1 MADASIEIRI
11 FPNKELLSADMA
23 ELMDASIFST
33 GVIQGCQVHEVN
45 GILNVDSG
53 RLVVGG
59 RLGVVTDGTIPIP
72 ELSQQETCYLLAI
85 CDLSNPVK
93 PFYFSLLTTEEITR
107 LGIPTD
113 RSTNTDFNVTNGIGA
128 ATLGYCTVNPAT
140 GLVSG
145 WTAMP
150 QATARKGL
158 DWYNEI
164 DDKIDE
170 VSDRVTNL
178 EQIKTMHVVRTIT
191 LPSGSSSNPSVANVD
206 FNNDLPAGTKIAG
219 VVVKLGN
226 FQLPYVV
233 YGDGAINAW
242 VSHVNDRSI
251 VIRNRSASVWNNYEM
266 SAVIFYFVDPNANN

>member
-1 MADASIEIRI
+1 MADASIDIRI

-23 ELMDASIFST
+23 ELMDASVFST
-33 GVIQGCQVHEVN
+33 GVIQGCQVQEIN
-45 GILNVDSG
+45 GVLNVGSG

-59 RLGVVTDGTIPIP
+59 RLGVVTGGTIPIP

-113 RSTNTDFNVTNGIGA
+113 RATNTDFNVTNGIGA

-158 DWYNEI
+158 DWYNEFI
-164 DDKIDE
+164 GKIGE

-178 EQIKTMHVVRTIT
+178 EQIKTMHVSRIVP
-191 LPSGSSSNPSVANVD
+191 LPQGSASNPSVTNVD
-206 FNNDLPAGTKIAG
+206 FNNDLPAGTKLAG
-219 VVVKLGN
+219 VVVKVGN
-226 FQLPYVV
+226 FHLPYVS
-233 YGDGAINAW
+233 YDTGAVLAW

-251 VIRNRSASVWNNYEM
+251 VIRNRGNAWNGYELSAI
-266 SAVIFYFVDPNANN
+266 IFYFVDPNANN

>member
-1 MADASIEIRI
+1 MADASIDIRI
-11 FPNKELLSADMA
+11 FLNKELLSADMA

-59 RLGVVTDGTIPIP
+59 RLGVVTGGTIPIP

-158 DWYNEI
+158 DWYNEFI
-164 DDKIDE
+164 GKIGE
-170 VSDRVTNL
+170 VSDRITNL
-178 EQIKTMHVVRTIT
+178 EQIRVLYVNRNVT
-191 LPSGSSSNPSVANVD
+191 LPTRIAEDNASTATID
-206 FNNDLPAGTKIAG
+206 FNGDLPAGTKLAG
-219 VVVKLGN
+219 VDITIGGLH
-226 FQLPYVV
+226 LPYIANN
-233 YGDGAINAW
+233 GFLGTW
-242 VSHVNDRSI
+242 VSNLGKRNIKVK
-251 VIRNRSASVWNNYEM
+251 NRSGAWNNYEM
-266 SAVIFYFVDPNANN
+266 AAVLFYVTDPNPNS